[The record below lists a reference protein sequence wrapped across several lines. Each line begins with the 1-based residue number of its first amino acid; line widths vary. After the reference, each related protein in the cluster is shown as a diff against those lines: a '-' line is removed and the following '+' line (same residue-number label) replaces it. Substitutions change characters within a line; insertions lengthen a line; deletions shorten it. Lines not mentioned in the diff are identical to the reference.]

1 VERTQLA
8 QLLDNTG
15 YAAGACRHALL
26 DGAGFIMWESLVPAS
41 RILPAYERRESHT
54 VANGIPTLGFAEALA
69 ELRTLGPR
77 TVQIGQ
83 VTVADPPYVFMVFLS
98 EDASAVVACLG
109 IDQTGHRATS
119 SQARE

>member
-1 VERTQLA
+1 VERAQLA

-41 RILPAYERRESHT
+41 RILPAYERRETHT
-54 VANGIPTLGFAEALA
+54 VASGIPTLGFAEALA
-69 ELRTLGPR
+69 ELRSLGPR

-83 VTVADPPYVFMVFLS
+83 VTVTDPPYVFMVFLS

-109 IDQTGHRATS
+109 IDQTERNETG
-119 SQARE
+119 